1 MDDPRDLKNIFFA
14 LLLVAALAVIAG
26 AGLKDCDDL
35 ERGNDETVES
45 ASEE

>member
-14 LLLVAALAVIAG
+14 LVLVAALAIIAG
-26 AGLKDCDDL
+26 AGLKECDDF
-35 ERGNDETVES
+35 EGGKDETVES

>member
-1 MDDPRDLKNIFFA
+1 MDDPRDLRNIFST
-14 LLLVAALAVIAG
+14 LVIVAALAIIAG